1 MSCILLTGGFGY
13 IGSHTAAVLAD
24 KKQKFVIVDNFS
36 NCKKDMFRKLEK
48 ITNQE
53 IIFYDLDIKDT
64 HKLREI
70 IIQNKIT
77 SVIHFAALKSVSE
90 SLINPLEYYD
100 VNVVGTLSLL
110 SAMRSTGVKK
120 FLFSSSASIYG
131 EPKYCP
137 IDEKHLLNALNPYAE
152 TKIIIEKI
160 LKDLV
165 KVETDW
171 SVVCLRYFNP
181 IGAHESTLI
190 GDDPL
195 SSESSNLMP
204 AILKV
209 VKGFEDSLKIF
220 GDDYAT
226 KDGTGVRDYIHI
238 MDLSEAHYAALDF
251 ISETKGINFFNIG
264 TGKGVSVLE
273 LIKTFENISGFNV
286 PIKISKRRLGD
297 PSSCYANPKKA
308 NKLLKWNAKYDLYEM
323 CESAW
328 KFASNN

>member
-36 NCKKDMFRKLEK
+36 NCKKDIFRKLEK

-64 HKLREI
+64 QKLREI
-70 IIQNKIT
+70 IIHNKIT
-77 SVIHFAALKSVSE
+77 SVIHFAALKSISE
-90 SLINPLEYYD
+90 SIVNPLEYYD

-137 IDEKHLLNALNPYAE
+137 IDEKHLLNALNPYAQ
-152 TKIIIEKI
+152 TKIIIESI
-160 LKDLV
+160 LEDLV
-165 KVETDW
+165 RVEVDW

-220 GDDYAT
+220 GDDYDT

-238 MDLSEAHYAALDF
+238 MDLSEAHFAALEF
-251 ISETKGINFFNIG
+251 MRKTKGINFFNIG

-273 LIKTFENISGFNV
+273 LIKTFENISGFNL
-286 PIKISKRRLGD
+286 PIKISKRRSGD
-297 PSSCYANPKKA
+297 CSSCYANPKKA
-308 NKLLKWNAKYDLYEM
+308 NNILKWNAKYDLYEM

>member
-36 NCKKDMFRKLEK
+36 NCKKDIFRKLEK
-48 ITNQE
+48 ITKQE

-64 HKLREI
+64 QKLREI

-77 SVIHFAALKSVSE
+77 SVIHFAALKSVSD
-90 SLINPLEYYD
+90 SLIKPLEYYD

-209 VKGFEDSLKIF
+209 VQGFEDSLKIF

-238 MDLSEAHYAALDF
+238 MDLSEAHCAALDF
-251 ISETKGINFFNIG
+251 ICETKGINFFNIG

-297 PSSCYANPKKA
+297 SSSCYANPKKA

-323 CESAW
+323 CENAW

>member
-13 IGSHTAAVLAD
+13 IGSHTATVLAD
-24 KKQKFVIVDNFS
+24 KKQKFVVVDNFS
-36 NCKKDMFRKLEK
+36 NCKKDIFKKLEK
-48 ITNQE
+48 ITKQE
-53 IIFYDLDIKDT
+53 ILFYDLDIKDT
-64 HKLREI
+64 KKLREI

-77 SVIHFAALKSVSE
+77 SVIHFAALKSVSD
-90 SLINPLEYYD
+90 SLIKPLEYYD

-120 FLFSSSASIYG
+120 FLFSSSASVYG

-137 IDEKHLLNALNPYAE
+137 IDEKHLLNALNPYAQ

-297 PSSCYANPKKA
+297 SSSCYANPKKA

>member
-13 IGSHTAAVLAD
+13 IGSHTAVVLAN
-24 KKQKFVIVDNFS
+24 KKHKFVIVDNFS
-36 NCKKDMFRKLEK
+36 NCKKDMYRKLEK
-48 ITNQE
+48 ITKKK

-64 HKLREI
+64 QKLKEI
-70 IIQNKIT
+70 IILNKIT
-77 SVIHFAALKSVSE
+77 AVIHFAALKSISE
-90 SLINPLEYYD
+90 SIVNPLEYYD

-137 IDEKHLLNALNPYAE
+137 IDEKHLLNALNPYAQ
-152 TKIIIEKI
+152 TKIIIENI

-165 KVETDW
+165 RVEVDW

-220 GDDYAT
+220 GDDYDT
-226 KDGTGVRDYIHI
+226 KDGTGVRDFIHI
-238 MDLSEAHYAALDF
+238 MDLSEAHFAALEF
-251 ISETKGINFFNIG
+251 MSKTKGINFFNIG

-273 LIKTFENISGFNV
+273 LIKTFENISGFNL
-286 PIKISKRRLGD
+286 PIKISKRRSGD
-297 PSSCYANPKKA
+297 CSSCYANPKKA
-308 NKLLKWNAKYDLYEM
+308 NNILKWNAKYDLYEM
-323 CESAW
+323 CKSAW